1 LQGLFYQLKKGVDD
15 LGRLGFGENV
25 LREECFD
32 EMGFGESHGLLQ
44 NLARTEK
51 DCNLRS

>member
-25 LREECFD
+25 LGKECFD
-32 EMGFGESHGLLQ
+32 EMGFCDSHRLDFLHR
-44 NLARTEK
+44 NEHKAL
-51 DCNLRS
+51 